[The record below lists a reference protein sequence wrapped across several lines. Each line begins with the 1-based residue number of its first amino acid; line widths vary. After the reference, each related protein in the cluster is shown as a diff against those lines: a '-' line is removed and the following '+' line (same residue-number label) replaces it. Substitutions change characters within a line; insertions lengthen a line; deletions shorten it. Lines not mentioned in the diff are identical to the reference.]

1 MSCGDGDRHFQT
13 DDIQNYNMN
22 KTLIIDSQ
30 TWTVE
35 KLAKELSLSERMIR
49 NHILSG
55 NLDAEVLHCRYYFVR
70 DEAIRKFI
78 ADYRRG
84 AFPRGKHK

>member
-1 MSCGDGDRHFQT
+1 
-13 DDIQNYNMN
+13 MN
-22 KTLIIDSQ
+22 KRLIFDSPS
-30 TWTVE
+30 WTVE
-35 KLAKELSLSERMIR
+35 KLAKELSLSEAMIR
-49 NHILSG
+49 RHIKNG
-55 NLDAEVLHCRYYFVR
+55 NLDAEILHCRYLFVR